1 MNVVYQIKAKGIT
14 AYASNIAACDE
25 LCSIM
30 INNGSTPPIVRR
42 MKKSDVP
49 MCDLKLVAELK

>member
-30 INNGSTPPIVRR
+30 INNGSIPLL
-42 MKKSDVP
+42 SGG
-49 MCDLKLVAELK
+49 